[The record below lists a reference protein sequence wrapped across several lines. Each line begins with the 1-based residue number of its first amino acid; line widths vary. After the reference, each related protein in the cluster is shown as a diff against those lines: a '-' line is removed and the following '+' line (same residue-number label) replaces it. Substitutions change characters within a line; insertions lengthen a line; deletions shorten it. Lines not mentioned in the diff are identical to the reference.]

1 MSCIKLKTIVFYNN
15 WLPKYIFHAIF
26 TENTYNT
33 NLMSDILSINISDI
47 VPWSFDWTTLTPRQQ
62 GLKIPEIGSHDS
74 WSPPPNPVPMETRT
88 VYWWHFPLPLIHS
101 LKNWRGFLQTTEEKM
116 KYFKFQRRFF
126 DQALFYVR

>member
-1 MSCIKLKTIVFYNN
+1 
-15 WLPKYIFHAIF
+15 
-26 TENTYNT
+26 
-33 NLMSDILSINISDI
+33 MSDILSINISDI

-101 LKNWRGFLQTTEEKM
+101 LKNWRDFLQTTEEKM

-126 DQALFYVR
+126 KLHFMCIKNDIELGNWLPVLFFPCFCEHVPLVVQGSIGT